1 MTDPIDPAGPISPLG
16 PPERRR
22 RDAATS
28 DAGAETTPALPVPV
42 GPPAAEPEPRR
53 PAIAAFV
60 AQLLSGGQRRGL
72 RGGPETL
79 ERARATYLETEWSGP
94 SDRRV
99 RRGRITKTQ
108 V

>member
-1 MTDPIDPAGPISPLG
+1 MTDSIDPADPISPLR
-16 PPERRR
+16 PPGRGRS
-22 RDAATS
+22 DTATP
-28 DAGAETTPALPVPV
+28 DAGEASASLPVPV
-42 GPPAAEPEPRR
+42 GPPAPEPEPRR

-79 ERARATYLETEWSGP
+79 ERARTTYLETEWSGP
-94 SDRRV
+94 SDRRL